1 MCVLNFMILLKL
13 SYFLSRLTAR
23 ELTRTF
29 SL

>member
-23 ELTRTF
+23 QLTLTF
-29 SL
+29 RL